1 MTVIVSLYYLSQSN
15 SARRMFWFLVGLF
28 LIHFMISGVIIW
40 GLKEQIDAIG
50 DHIKIINSYVLIF
63 IGSILILSSF
73 IPKKPKSP
81 KITSLHRYYGTL
93 PFLMGIIAPFVDF
106 PALVEYVF
114 LAIQINVLFES
125 SIYRIIANT
134 GLNIA
139 FHIPIILFWLIALS
153 DNQERINS
161 MKDKLKRLGEKIDT
175 KQPYISLGIGSF
187 LIMIGIFLQY

>member
-63 IGSILILSSF
+63 IGSLLIVPSI

-81 KITSLHRYYGTL
+81 QITSLHRYYGTL

-114 LAIQINVLFES
+114 LSIQINVLFDNT
-125 SIYRIIANT
+125 IYRIIANT

-139 FHIPIILFWLIALS
+139 FHIPIILFWLIAVTDSREVL
-153 DNQERINS
+153 NT
-161 MKDKLKRLGEKIDT
+161 MKEKLHQLGEKIDS
-175 KQPYISLGIGSF
+175 KQPYVSLGIGTL